1 MAATDP
7 TNRGRFSSRCACVI
21 ATIPATEYAGGD
33 PARHGDEADG
43 DHGGGTA
50 VRTSGIAA
58 WALRPGHT
66 YHLQRLPHALRFV
79 SRHLRMFV
87 IQMTAF
93 SVRLPEHLMKEIDV
107 RAKPLDIPRS
117 EYVRL
122 DIHRMNREV
131 AAEERRERLDQDSDL
146 LIDELRAIDNRRLSA
161 GALARLSG
169 DEMRAIY
176 RAICEVL
183 EDPEE

>member
-1 MAATDP
+1 
-7 TNRGRFSSRCACVI
+7 
-21 ATIPATEYAGGD
+21 
-33 PARHGDEADG
+33 
-43 DHGGGTA
+43 
-50 VRTSGIAA
+50 
-58 WALRPGHT
+58 
-66 YHLQRLPHALRFV
+66 
-79 SRHLRMFV
+79 
-87 IQMTAF
+87 MTAF

-122 DIHRMNREV
+122 DIRRMNREV

>member
-1 MAATDP
+1 
-7 TNRGRFSSRCACVI
+7 
-21 ATIPATEYAGGD
+21 
-33 PARHGDEADG
+33 
-43 DHGGGTA
+43 
-50 VRTSGIAA
+50 
-58 WALRPGHT
+58 
-66 YHLQRLPHALRFV
+66 
-79 SRHLRMFV
+79 MFV